1 MRSMLKSTRRRANA
15 LRLILQ
21 YLLATH
27 FNRNQHILAVLIPI
41 TIWAI
46 SSPLTI
52 LGLLHLR
59 LLLRPFST
67 RIVVSNSTIT

>member
-1 MRSMLKSTRRRANA
+1 MRSMLMLTRRRANA

-27 FNRNQHILAVLIPI
+27 FNRNQHILAALIPI

-46 SSPLTI
+46 SSPLMI
-52 LGLLHLR
+52 LGLLR
-59 LLLRPFST
+59 LQ
-67 RIVVSNSTIT
+67 